1 MVDPQLR
8 VYGTTNLR
16 VADLS
21 VLPLQ
26 TSVHPQCTCLLF
38 LTNWAGLSLIAWQLL
53 CMVWQSK
60 VCSMSVTEEGP
71 FS

>member
-26 TSVHPQCTCLLF
+26 TSVHPQCMCLLF
-38 LTNWAGLSLIAWQLL
+38 LTNWAGLSSIAWQLL

-60 VCSMSVTEEGP
+60 VCSMSVAEEDP